1 MILVELIWKM
11 ALVDSQQVLGSIQ
24 MLFSGHSSEVK
35 QDSQD
40 SRLELFFQV
49 VVVVVVMEMISVDL
63 EVAQEGLAM
72 PKEGSQEMPS
82 SHLALRNDKYKY
94 WSVAEIPCSY

>member
-40 SRLELFFQV
+40 SRLELFF
-49 VVVVVVMEMISVDL
+49 SSSGSGSGNGDDFGGFGGGSRGFGNAKGGFPGN
-63 EVAQEGLAM
+63 AQFTF
-72 PKEGSQEMPS
+72 S
-82 SHLALRNDKYKY
+82 SSKR
-94 WSVAEIPCSY
+94 